1 MPLASDSR
9 QVKCGTSGRL
19 KRYFRT
25 HQMGWLV
32 GRGRCRC
39 AAAPLF
45 VQILPVVLGYRTNMA
60 ALGWKWESRLSI
72 VTDLL
77 TAATSPDANDANT
90 AHCKAVA
97 GHQGI
102 EAEAI
107 SWQGLHYAAVD
118 WCWVGAGSQRGE
130 QPSIFGLYMQS
141 ALRWVSQRWAYYCG
155 ALLKFERISGKVQ
168 TPAGC

>member
-1 MPLASDSR
+1 MPLASDSQ
-9 QVKCGTSGRL
+9 QVKCGTSGQL

-118 WCWVGAGSQRGE
+118 WCWGRVHSAASSPASSGCICKARCVGFPNG
-130 QPSIFGLYMQS
+130 GLIS
-141 ALRWVSQRWAYYCG
+141 AARY
-155 ALLKFERISGKVQ
+155 
-168 TPAGC
+168 

>member
-1 MPLASDSR
+1 
-9 QVKCGTSGRL
+9 
-19 KRYFRT
+19 
-25 HQMGWLV
+25 
-32 GRGRCRC
+32 
-39 AAAPLF
+39 
-45 VQILPVVLGYRTNMA
+45 MA
-60 ALGWKWESRLSI
+60 ALGWKWEPRLSI

-118 WCWVGAGSQRGE
+118 WCWGRVHSGE
-130 QPSIFGLYMQS
+130 QPSIFGLYMQIT
-141 ALRWVSQRWAYYCG
+141 LRWVSQRWAYYCG

-168 TPAGC
+168 TLAGC